1 MSNGSK
7 GWKDPSK
14 GSEKKRED
22 MPATCFLDTKNR
34 RYPYKKKSGGK
45 WVPSRSGLMAAK
57 SRAAGQHEQSLVAKA
72 DRLLK
77 KYFNYTPE
85 K

>member
-1 MSNGSK
+1 MPKGSK

-14 GSEKKRED
+14 GSEKKREE
-22 MPATCFLDTKNR
+22 MPASAFLDTKNR
-34 RYPYKKKSGGK
+34 RYPFKKKQNGK

-57 SRAAGQHEQSLVAKA
+57 SRAAGQHEAALVAKA

-77 KYFNYTPE
+77 RYFNYTPE